1 MTLVLSTFCWLICY
15 YVSFG
20 IKVNVMDGNLS
31 KIYLPAGM
39 KRENPV
45 SAPGR
50 PRAFDAEKALDS
62 AMQVFWRKGYLGTS
76 LSDLTDAM
84 GINRPSLYAAFGNKK
99 SLFRK
104 VLQRYSK
111 GPSVYLSEALQ
122 KPTARSVIERL
133 FHGVVDLLTDPNTP
147 ATCMWVHGAL
157 SCGED
162 PLRKE
167 FAAQRAVGLAHLR
180 TRLKRA
186 IADGD
191 LPADADADALARYVQ
206 TVNFGLTVQASTGAT
221 RKELLRIVE
230 IALKA
235 WPK

>member
-1 MTLVLSTFCWLICY
+1 M
-15 YVSFG
+15 
-20 IKVNVMDGNLS
+20 
-31 KIYLPAGM
+31 IYLLIGM
-39 KRENPV
+39 KREKV
-45 SAPGR
+45 TSALGR
-50 PRAFDAEKALDS
+50 PRAFDIEEALDR

-76 LSDLTDAM
+76 LSDLTNAM

-104 VLQRYSK
+104 VLDRYLK
-111 GPSVYLSEALQ
+111 GPSVYLSEALRE
-122 KPTARSVIERL
+122 PTARAVVERV
-133 FHGVVDLLTDPNTP
+133 FYGVVDLLTDPHTP
-147 ATCMWVHGAL
+147 RTCMWVHGAL
-157 SCGED
+157 SCGDD

-167 FAAQRAVGLAHLR
+167 FAAQRAAGLAELR
-180 TRLKRA
+180 ARFKRA
-186 IADGD
+186 IAEGD

-230 IALKA
+230 IALKT